1 MLLNTYQLAIL
12 NIYWNVLNN
21 YKIYNDVILKHSEIH
36 IFTEI
41 SDTII
46 SELIQET
53 LKSYFE
59 NLLFERN
66 IWNYYCRNDFSNTY
80 CIKITQLIYI
90 LFFTYHNSTQD
101 LFILFMYF
109 LRNIIFLRSISFVY
123 IYIFSTTGI
132 LYYLTSWYFYFT
144 LSKLLRKL
152 SLSHVY
158 ISNPY
163 YFNYNHISI

>member
-12 NIYWNVLNN
+12 NIYWNVLNK
-21 YKIYNDVILKHSEIH
+21 YEIYNDVILKHSEIH

-41 SDTII
+41 SETII
-46 SELIQET
+46 SEIIQET

-80 CIKITQLIYI
+80 FIKIILLIYI
-90 LFFTYHNSTQD
+90 LFFTYHNSTHDLFILNSVYINLSD

-109 LRNIIFLRSISFVY
+109 LRN
-123 IYIFSTTGI
+123 
-132 LYYLTSWYFYFT
+132 YYLS
-144 LSKLLRKL
+144 
-152 SLSHVY
+152 
-158 ISNPY
+158 
-163 YFNYNHISI
+163 